1 MAGTKAPCEVC
12 RLIRGYLLM
21 FVPMLIMLALI
32 RLGGKDA
39 APLVQVDLA
48 KVLAW
53 GIALALVGQVAW
65 KAYHE
70 FGPGRRR

>member
-1 MAGTKAPCEVC
+1 MASAKPPCEVC

-21 FVPMLIMLALI
+21 FVPMLIMLVLL
-32 RLGGKDA
+32 RTSGGDGGS
-39 APLVQVDLA
+39 LVQIDLSKA
-48 KVLAW
+48 LAW
-53 GIALALVGQVAW
+53 LIVLGLVAQIVW

>member
-1 MAGTKAPCEVC
+1 MASAKPPCEVC

-21 FVPMLIMLALI
+21 FVPMLIMLVVL
-32 RLGGKDA
+32 RLNGEGTS
-39 APLVQVDLA
+39 PLVSVDLSNA
-48 KVLAW
+48 LAW
-53 GIALALVGQVAW
+53 VIALAVIAQVGW

>member
-39 APLVQVDLA
+39 APLVQV
-48 KVLAW
+48 
-53 GIALALVGQVAW
+53 AW

>member
-1 MAGTKAPCEVC
+1 MATAKPPCEVC

-21 FVPMLIMLALI
+21 FVPMIIMLVVL
-32 RLGGKDA
+32 RLSGDTS
-39 APLVQVDLA
+39 APAVRVDFA
-48 KVLAW
+48 KGLAW
-53 GIALALVGQVAW
+53 GIGLVLVGQISW

>member
-1 MAGTKAPCEVC
+1 MSSAKPPCEVC

-21 FVPMLIMLALI
+21 FVPMIVMLVVL
-32 RLGGKDA
+32 RLTGDA
-39 APLVQVDLA
+39 SAPAVRVDFA

-53 GIALALVGQVAW
+53 GIALVLVGQISW

>member
-1 MAGTKAPCEVC
+1 MAAGKAPCEVC

-21 FVPMLIMLALI
+21 FVPMLIMLALMRI
-32 RLGGKDA
+32 SGDGGV
-39 APLVQVDLA
+39 PLVQFDLS
-48 KVLAW
+48 KVLA
-53 GIALALVGQVAW
+53 GLIVFALLGQIGW

>member
-1 MAGTKAPCEVC
+1 
-12 RLIRGYLLM
+12 
-21 FVPMLIMLALI
+21 
-32 RLGGKDA
+32 
-39 APLVQVDLA
+39 VDLA

-53 GIALALVGQVAW
+53 GIVLALVGQVAW